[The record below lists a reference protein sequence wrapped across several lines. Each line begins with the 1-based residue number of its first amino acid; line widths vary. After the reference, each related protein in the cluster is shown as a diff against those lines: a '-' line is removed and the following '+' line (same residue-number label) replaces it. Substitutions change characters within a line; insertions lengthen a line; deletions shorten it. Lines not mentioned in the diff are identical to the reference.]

1 MTDQT
6 ARRRD
11 SEATKA
17 NIVKVATKEFA
28 DKGYAGA
35 RVDEI
40 AAKTHTTKRMI
51 YYYYGDK
58 DGLYQA
64 VLDAS
69 YGKIRRLE
77 QKVAHVDDDPVAALR
92 SLAELTFDHHDRNPD
107 FIRIVAGE
115 NILKAAHLKH
125 AAGVARLGN
134 PALDVLEQ
142 ILDAGRAQGKFRT
155 DVDALD
161 VHQAISSFCFFRVA
175 NRYSWKTLFDRDL
188 AATAGRAHQR
198 RMLGDMIVAF
208 LTDTTESP
216 TESDTEPA
224 TDTAPTPAT
233 MEP

>member
-1 MTDQT
+1 MTAPS

-11 SEATKA
+11 AERTKA
-17 NIVKVATKEFA
+17 DIVKVATKEFA

-69 YGKIRRLE
+69 YGRIRRLE
-77 QKVAHVDDDPVAALR
+77 QKVTHIADDPVAALR
-92 SLAELTFDHHDRNPD
+92 HVAELTFDHHDRNPD

-115 NILKAAHLKH
+115 NILRAVHLKH
-125 AAGVARLGN
+125 TSSVARLGN
-134 PALDVLEQ
+134 PALDVLTR
-142 ILDAGRAQGKFRT
+142 ILDAGRERGIFRT

-161 VHQAISSFCFFRVA
+161 VHLAISSFCFFRVA
-175 NRYSWKTLFDRDL
+175 NRYTWKTLFDRDL
-188 AATAGRAHQR
+188 AATDQRDHQR
-198 RMLGDMIVAF
+198 KMLGDMIVAY
-208 LTDTTESP
+208 LTDTHTHP
-216 TESDTEPA
+216 DPG
-224 TDTAPTPAT
+224 TDR
-233 MEP
+233 